1 MAQRRRKEQLAKQK
15 QRRSILLCIG
25 GGIGAMLLSLIICI
39 IVFGIPSESEPVSAS
54 VSTLIPYD
62 VTQPFSTSDLTS
74 AQMNQLRASGR
85 ISVSDGPRGIS
96 VGDSLDTLLS
106 RYPSTYTDIQN
117 TGDLTG
123 EQSNEE
129 MILYLS
135 LIHICPERGE
145 HEQWPFCGGQPPDT
159 EPVPCYKLSFLLI
172 T

>member
-39 IVFGIPSESEPVSAS
+39 IVFGIPSESEPVSAP

-85 ISVSDGPRGIS
+85 ISVSDAIHWIRCSHATPAPTPIYR
-96 VGDSLDTLLS
+96 
-106 RYPSTYTDIQN
+106 IQA
-117 TGDLTG
+117 
-123 EQSNEE
+123 
-129 MILYLS
+129 I
-135 LIHICPERGE
+135 
-145 HEQWPFCGGQPPDT
+145 
-159 EPVPCYKLSFLLI
+159 
-172 T
+172 

>member
-39 IVFGIPSESEPVSAS
+39 IVFGIPSESEPVSAP

-96 VGDSLDTLLS
+96 WAIHWIRCSHATQA
-106 RYPSTYTDIQN
+106 PTPTYRIPA
-117 TGDLTG
+117 
-123 EQSNEE
+123 
-129 MILYLS
+129 I
-135 LIHICPERGE
+135 
-145 HEQWPFCGGQPPDT
+145 
-159 EPVPCYKLSFLLI
+159 
-172 T
+172 